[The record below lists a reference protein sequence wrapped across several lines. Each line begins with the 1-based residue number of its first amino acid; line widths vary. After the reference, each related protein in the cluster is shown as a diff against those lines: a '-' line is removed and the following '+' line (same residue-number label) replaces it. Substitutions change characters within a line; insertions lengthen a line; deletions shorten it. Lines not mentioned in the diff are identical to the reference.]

1 MHQYAGDFG
10 HQGPITFHNHLCMT
24 EQGRHEFLMLYFY
37 KKTEQR
43 QAELFLYNYCED
55 TIHKSIIRKPRYPFS
70 KKKKIRY
77 KKIDTKLGPLPPR
90 HIQMTYDPLCPS
102 HPNDL

>member
-55 TIHKSIIRKPRYPFS
+55 TIHKSIIRKPRHPFS
-70 KKKKIRY
+70 TKKKDI
-77 KKIDTKLGPLPPR
+77 KKEMPNWVHYASPP
-90 HIQMTYDPLCPS
+90 